1 MANIVMLLGKSGTG
15 KTTSIGGL
23 NPQETVICNV
33 LNKRLPIKGANKLYS
48 NENKRLIPTPTYN
61 DVLKTLNLVDCS
73 PNIHNVVLDDMIY
86 LMRKE
91 FFGRAKESGYNKFTE
106 IAQHFQSL
114 IQKLESM
121 KPDLNVFII
130 LHSEDVK
137 SDSIIKEY
145 KVSTVGNLVDNAYNP
160 LEVVATIL
168 YSDVKFDDKGK
179 AEYGFYTHRQ
189 IINGVVIPA
198 KTPAGMFEQ
207 DFIPNDLGIVVNAMS
222 EYFN

>member
-33 LNKRLPIKGANKLYS
+33 LNKKLPIKGANKLYS
-48 NENKRLIPTPTYN
+48 IENKRLISTPTYK
-61 DVLKTLNLVDCS
+61 DVLKALDLVGGS
-73 PNIHNVVLDDMIY
+73 NVIHNVVLDDMIY

-91 FFGRAKESGYNKFTE
+91 FFGRANESGYSKFTE

-121 KPDLNVFII
+121 RPDLNVFII

-137 SDSIIKEY
+137 SESIIKEY
-145 KVSTVGNLVDNAYNP
+145 KVSTVGNMVDSAYNP

-179 AEYGFYTHRQ
+179 ADYGFYTHRQ

>member
-1 MANIVMLLGKSGTG
+1 MANVVMLLGKSGTG

-23 NPQETVICNV
+23 NPQDTVICNV

-48 NENKRLIPTPTYN
+48 NENNRLIPTPTYK
-61 DVLKTLNLVDCS
+61 DVLKTLDLVERS
-73 PNIHNVVLDDMIY
+73 QNVHNIVLDDMIY

-106 IAQHFQSL
+106 MAQNFQSL
-114 IQKLESM
+114 VQKLESM
-121 KPDLNVFII
+121 KPDLNVFMI

-137 SDSIIKEY
+137 SDAIIKEY
-145 KVSTVGNLVDNAYNP
+145 KVSTVGNMVDNAYNP

-207 DFIPNDLGIVVNAMS
+207 DFIPNDLGIVVNAMN

>member
-1 MANIVMLLGKSGTG
+1 MANILILLGKSGTG
-15 KTTSIGGL
+15 KTTSLGGL
-23 NPQETVICNV
+23 NPQDTVICNV
-33 LNKRLPIKGANKLYS
+33 LNKRLPIKGANKLYN
-48 NENKRLIPTPTYN
+48 NENKRLIPTPTYK
-61 DVLKTLNLVDCS
+61 DVLKTLDLVDRS
-73 PNIHNVVLDDMIY
+73 NNIHNIVLDDMIY

-106 IAQHFQSL
+106 MAQNFQSL
-114 IQKLESM
+114 IEKLESM
-121 KPDLNVFII
+121 RPDLNVFMI

-137 SDSIIKEY
+137 SDSIIKES
-145 KVSTVGNLVDNAYNP
+145 KVSTIGNMVDNAYNP
-160 LEVVATIL
+160 LEVVATVL

-207 DFIPNDLGIVVNAMS
+207 DFIPNDLGIVVKAMN

>member
-1 MANIVMLLGKSGTG
+1 MANILILLGKSGTG
-15 KTTSIGGL
+15 KTTSLGGL

-33 LNKRLPIKGANKLYS
+33 LNKRLPIKGANKLYN
-48 NENKRLIPTPTYN
+48 NENKRLIPTPTYK
-61 DVLKTLNLVDCS
+61 DVLKTLDLVDRS
-73 PNIHNVVLDDMIY
+73 NNIHNIVLDDMIY

-106 IAQHFQSL
+106 MAQNFQSL
-114 IQKLESM
+114 IEKLESM
-121 KPDLNVFII
+121 RPDLNVFMI

-137 SDSIIKEY
+137 SDSIIKES
-145 KVSTVGNLVDNAYNP
+145 KVSTIGNMVDNAYNP
-160 LEVVATIL
+160 LEVVATVL

-207 DFIPNDLGIVVNAMS
+207 DFIPNDLGIVVKAMN

>member
-15 KTTSIGGL
+15 KTTSLGGL

-33 LNKRLPIKGANKLYS
+33 LSKKLPIKGANKLYS
-48 NENKRLIPTPTYN
+48 NENNRLIPTPTYK
-61 DVLKTLNLVDCS
+61 DVLKTLDLVDRS
-73 PNIHNVVLDDMIY
+73 NNIHNIVLDDMIY

-106 IAQHFQSL
+106 MAQNFQSL

-121 KPDLNVFII
+121 KSDLNVFMI

-137 SDSIIKEY
+137 SDAIIKEY